1 MLNTEKKNIFPWDYF
16 LLAFGFTW
24 FILFPGVLESYKIIK
39 LQFPNILLVAV
50 AQFGPSLAAFY
61 LTFRKNGKAGVLS
74 LIKQALNFHIPF
86 IWTAIIFL
94 LPLVLSASAW
104 LLVLNFNKTYIPSQL
119 LSNTVLIIPSFLMIF
134 LFQGP
139 IPEEFGWRGYA
150 LPRLTEKFG
159 FMKAALLLGVIWAFW
174 HLPGFFMEGVSQS
187 GMPIIPY
194 FITVVALSVIIAWI
208 YYGTGRN
215 LLAALLT
222 HTMFNLSIALFPPM
236 EFKKGADIS
245 GFIYLSVLY
254 VIAAFVIYS
263 QVNNFG
269 VDYARNN

>member
-1 MLNTEKKNIFPWDYF
+1 
-16 LLAFGFTW
+16 
-24 FILFPGVLESYKIIK
+24 
-39 LQFPNILLVAV
+39 
-50 AQFGPSLAAFY
+50 
-61 LTFRKNGKAGVLS
+61 
-74 LIKQALNFHIPF
+74 
-86 IWTAIIFL
+86 
-94 LPLVLSASAW
+94 
-104 LLVLNFNKTYIPSQL
+104 
-119 LSNTVLIIPSFLMIF
+119 MIF

-150 LPRLTEKFG
+150 LPRLMEKFG
-159 FMKAALLLGVIWAFW
+159 FIKAALLLGVIWASW

-187 GMPIIPY
+187 SMPIIPY

-236 EFKKGADIS
+236 ELKKGADIS

-254 VIAAFVIYS
+254 VIAAFVIFS
-263 QVNNFG
+263 RVKKSG
-269 VDYARNN
+269 ADYGRNN

>member
-1 MLNTEKKNIFPWDYF
+1 MLNTGQKNAFPWDYF

-24 FILFPGVLESYKIIK
+24 FILLPGVLASYQIIK
-39 LQFPNILLVAV
+39 LPFPNILLVAI
-50 AQFGPSLAAFY
+50 AQFGPTLAAFY
-61 LTFRKNGKAGVLS
+61 LTFKRNGKAGILS
-74 LIKQALNFHIPF
+74 LIKQALNFRIPF
-86 IWTAIIFL
+86 FWATIIFL
-94 LPLVLSASAW
+94 LPLALSASAW
-104 LLVLNFNKTYIPSQL
+104 LLVLNFNKTYLPLQL
-119 LSNTVLIIPSFLMIF
+119 LSNPILIIPSFLMIF

-150 LPRLTEKFG
+150 LPRLMEKFG
-159 FMKAALLLGVIWAFW
+159 FIKAALLLGVIWASW

-187 GMPIIPY
+187 SMPIIPY

-236 EFKKGADIS
+236 ELKKGADIS

-254 VIAAFVIYS
+254 VIAAFVIFS
-263 QVNNFG
+263 RVKKSG
-269 VDYARNN
+269 ADYGRNN